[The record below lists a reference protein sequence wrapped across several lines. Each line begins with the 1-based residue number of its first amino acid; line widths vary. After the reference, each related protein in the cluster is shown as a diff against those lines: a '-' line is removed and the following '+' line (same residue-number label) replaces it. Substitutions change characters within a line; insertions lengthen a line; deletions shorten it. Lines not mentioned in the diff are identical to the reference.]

1 MNVKHLVKRAVGALM
16 QTPPTEEDVVIV
28 SGVLNGAE
36 FSVWSKM
43 QFRDQRHSI
52 VVLRRFDA
60 MLPVALRE
68 ERAAALLHDVGKNV
82 SGLGF
87 VSRVT
92 ATVVGPRSRRF
103 AEYHNHENLG
113 AELLRSIS
121 DARTIEL
128 VGGTAVD
135 NVSLLL
141 KAADDI

>member
-1 MNVKHLVKRAVGALM
+1 MHLVKRAVSSLL
-16 QTPPTEEDVVIV
+16 QTPPTEQDLVIV
-28 SGVLNGAE
+28 TGILNDAE
-36 FSVWSKM
+36 YSVWLKM

-52 VVLRRFDA
+52 IVLRRFDA

-92 ATVVGPRSRRF
+92 ATVMGPRSRRF

-113 AELLRSIS
+113 VELLRSIS

>member
-1 MNVKHLVKRAVGALM
+1 
-16 QTPPTEEDVVIV
+16 
-28 SGVLNGAE
+28 
-36 FSVWSKM
+36 M

-52 VVLRRFDA
+52 VVFRRFVEMAPDA
-60 MLPVALRE
+60 IRE

-87 VSRVT
+87 TSRVV

-121 DARTIEL
+121 EARTIEL
-128 VGGTAVD
+128 VGGSAVD

>member
-1 MNVKHLVKRAVGALM
+1 MKIRHLVKRAVSSLL
-16 QTPPTEEDVVIV
+16 QTPPSEEDVELV
-28 SGVLNGAE
+28 SGILNSAE
-36 FSVWSKM
+36 FSVWSTM

-52 VVLRRFDA
+52 AVLCRFDELA
-60 MLPVALRE
+60 PDAIRE

-87 VSRVT
+87 TSRVV

-113 AELLRSIS
+113 AELLCSIS
-121 DARTIEL
+121 DDRTIEL

>member
-1 MNVKHLVKRAVGALM
+1 MNGKHLVKRAVSSLL
-16 QTPPTEEDVVIV
+16 QTPPSDEDVELV
-28 SGVLNGAE
+28 SGILNSAE

-52 VVLRRFDA
+52 VVFRRFVEMVPA
-60 MLPVALRE
+60 AIRE
-68 ERAAALLHDVGKNV
+68 EKAAALLHDVGKNV

-87 VSRVT
+87 TSRVV

-121 DARTIEL
+121 EARTIEL
-128 VGGTAVD
+128 VGGSAVD